1 MANTISPYDA
11 SSSPNPQS
19 SAISRFFSWAAA
31 EDEKH
36 HIGWVGIS
44 VMSMSSG
51 IFPLTMYIIMING
64 GSFGLIMGALASLAI
79 VVVTNLA
86 ALPTKFTI
94 PFFFFAI
101 LIDVAVSLLSLVIQ

>member
-1 MANTISPYDA
+1 MASTISPY
-11 SSSPNPQS
+11 STSNPNPN
-19 SAISRFFSWAAA
+19 AISRFFSWAAA

-64 GSFGLIMGALASLAI
+64 GSFGLIMGALVSLAM

-86 ALPTKFTI
+86 ALPTKYTI
-94 PFFFFAI
+94 PFYFLAI
-101 LIDVAVSLLSLVIQ
+101 LIDVVVSILSLVIR

>member
-1 MANTISPYDA
+1 
-11 SSSPNPQS
+11 
-19 SAISRFFSWAAA
+19 
-31 EDEKH
+31 
-36 HIGWVGIS
+36 
-44 VMSMSSG
+44 
-51 IFPLTMYIIMING
+51 MYIIMING